1 MVSKKRRPISLD
13 VEVAEPA
20 GKKMRLSDSAST
32 SHSVTSTA
40 NKSSR
45 SIVGGSRGKKTQDV
59 RDTIVKT
66 EVVDEDEV
74 EEGEEEDGNDDAGQT
89 HHSDH
94 TNVGELICLL
104 LAYELKYG
112 CWV

>member
-13 VEVAEPA
+13 VEVIEPA

-32 SHSVTSTA
+32 SHSVTSAA

-45 SIVGGSRGKKTQDV
+45 SNVGGSRGKKTQDA

-66 EVVDEDEV
+66 EVDDEV
-74 EEGEEEDGNDDAGQT
+74 EEEEDGNDDAGQT

-94 TNVGELICLL
+94 ANVGELTFFLL
-104 LAYELKYG
+104 SYKLKYG
-112 CWV
+112 